1 MIQPPPDGIST
12 EGIEPFQPLTGG
24 CLCGAV
30 KYRISAA
37 PLDAGYCHC
46 RLCQKSSGAPTLA
59 WLTVPIHGFAY
70 THGNPTRFHS
80 SPHSQREFCGL
91 CGTQL
96 AFRRS
101 RLARTVD
108 ITLASLHSP
117 DRVQPEYHIWTQSQ
131 RPWLEISDSL
141 PRHEDAGPDQYE

>member
-1 MIQPPPDGIST
+1 MTQPPPDGIST

-80 SPHSQREFCGL
+80 SPPQSAGILWALRYSTGLSAIALSQNGGYYPR
-91 CGTQL
+91 
-96 AFRRS
+96 
-101 RLARTVD
+101 
-108 ITLASLHSP
+108 
-117 DRVQPEYHIWTQSQ
+117 QPPQ
-131 RPWLEISDSL
+131 P
-141 PRHEDAGPDQYE
+141 